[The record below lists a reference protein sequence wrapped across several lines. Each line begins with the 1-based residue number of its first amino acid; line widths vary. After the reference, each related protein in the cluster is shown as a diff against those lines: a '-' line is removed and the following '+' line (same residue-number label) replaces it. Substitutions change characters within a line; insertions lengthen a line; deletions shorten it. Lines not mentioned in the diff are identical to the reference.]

1 MNWGIYK
8 NSKND
13 IDVLENFIFN
23 NYREGYF
30 WAILLSVDDFED
42 GGDDIQPDIDIT
54 ENSLLEEELSSI
66 NRRNQTVNEEA
77 IPNTY
82 DNEFSNVFGSFNTL
96 SKKINDKYGVCSL
109 IIYYIVTILMVFAK

>member
-1 MNWGIYK
+1 MNWGIY
-8 NSKND
+8 NYSKND

-30 WAILLSVDDFED
+30 WAILLSVYDFED
-42 GGDDIQPDIDIT
+42 GDDDIQPDIDIT
-54 ENSLLEEELSSI
+54 ENSPLEEELSSI

-82 DNEFSNVFGSFNTL
+82 DNEFSNAFCSFNTL
-96 SKKINDKYGVCSL
+96 SKDINDKYGVCSL